1 MSDGRQ
7 LVKLAWALCA
17 FLVSVSGRMHGQS
30 VQSLCANTTWSNCG
44 GWRSRKHYRRILVTR
59 KTYSRSH
66 RLGAWPM
73 RPATTS
79 FEKRGVLK
87 KATPDAD
94 KIFEAVSSKLNPL
107 EIAKDKTVDA
117 LVKKYFARLAPVVE
131 WAGGSIAEGFNAFF
145 DSSEIATDY
154 DELRLMNDDIQSRV
168 STLLQPYFKPDWK
181 QTLNQAVKEAGP
193 QLRKQ

>member
-44 GWRSRKHYRRILVTR
+44 VAVKEALQKNPSDPKDILQIASAWGMAYEARYNELRKKGRV
-59 KTYSRSH
+59 
-66 RLGAWPM
+66 
-73 RPATTS
+73 
-79 FEKRGVLK
+79 E

-94 KIFEAVSSKLNPL
+94 KIFESVSSKLNPL